1 VSTELSL
8 FQQQHSLA
16 FRDPDLL
23 QTAFVHSSYVN
34 ESDDADLSDNERL
47 EFLGDSILGYAVS
60 ELLYARFPDMSEGQ
74 LTSVRASL
82 VRRETLARFARQL
95 RLGDYLLLGH
105 GEDESGGRKRAATLC
120 ATFEAVVGAIYLDL
134 GIEAVRRF
142 VLPLV
147 ESDLARIQPHTLGKD
162 PKSRFQEWTQ
172 RTMGLAPRYRVVA
185 DDGPDHAKVFTT
197 QVSVGDRRYGVGR
210 GRSKQEASQ
219 SAAAM
224 ALYVLGMGAPEYQ
237 PDPETERMWPIDS
250 GDAPRDG
257 LDGGVQPIA

>member
-1 VSTELSL
+1 MSTELSL
-8 FQQQHSLA
+8 FQQQNNLV
-16 FRDPDLL
+16 FRDPVLL
-23 QTAFVHSSYVN
+23 QTAFIHSSYVN

-95 RLGDYLLLGH
+95 HLGDYLLLGH

-120 ATFEAVVGAIYLDL
+120 ATFEAVVGAIYLDQ

-147 ESDLARIQPHTLGKD
+147 EADLTRIQPHALGKD
-162 PKSRFQEWTQ
+162 PKSRFQEWSQ
-172 RTMGLAPRYRVVA
+172 SEVALAPRYKVV
-185 DDGPDHAKVFTT
+185 DDAGPDHAKVFTT
-197 QVSVGDRRYGVGR
+197 QVLVGDRRYGVGR

-219 SAAAM
+219 AAAAM
-224 ALYVLGMGAPEYQ
+224 ALYYLGMGAPEYQ
-237 PDPETERMWPIDS
+237 PDEEIERTWPIDHS
-250 GDAPRDG
+250 QAPLGGDTEPTA
-257 LDGGVQPIA
+257 